1 MKRTARVQ
9 WHGGLKRGKGFL
21 STESGELRDISFTYG
36 QRFED
41 DHGTNPEE
49 LIGASYASC
58 FSMALSGELEKRGYI
73 PEKLEITS
81 EVHLDK
87 TASGWKIPQIHLRV
101 AATVPNATA
110 KEIDEIASHTK
121 DNCPI
126 GKILNT
132 HVSMEVHIPTHESV
146 APQSMI

>member
-1 MKRTARVQ
+1 MKRTARAQ
-9 WHGGLKRGKGFL
+9 WQGGLKRGKGNL
-21 STESGELRDISFTYG
+21 TTESGEIRDVPFTYG

-49 LIGASYASC
+49 LVGAGYASC
-58 FSMALSGELEKRGYI
+58 FSMALAGELEKRGYVA
-73 PEKLEITS
+73 EKLEVTS

-87 TASGWKIPQIHLRV
+87 TTIGWKIPQIHLRV
-101 AATVPNATA
+101 SAAVPGATA

-121 DNCPI
+121 DNCPV

-132 HVSMEVHIPTHESV
+132 HVSLEIHLPAQESV
-146 APQSMI
+146 APQSLI